1 VRFAFTE
8 EQEAL
13 RAAARAFLRDHSSP
27 ARVRRAMATEAG
39 WEPEV
44 WRRIAGEL
52 AWTAIL
58 VPERYGGLGLTY
70 VELVALME
78 EMGAA
83 LLCAPFFSTVCLAGN
98 ALLLGGTEAQKQ
110 EHLPKIA
117 TGERTAALAHVGPAG
132 RWDADGV
139 EVVAERAGD
148 GYRLGGVSSFVVD
161 GHTADLLVVAARRP
175 GSRGTEGV
183 SLFAVPATLP
193 GIERRLLPTMD
204 LTRKLAE
211 VRFAGVAVPR
221 AALMGEE
228 GEGWDLLSR
237 TLDLAAIALAA
248 EQVGG
253 AQRCLDLAAEYAKQ
267 RVQFGRPIGSFQAI
281 QHKCSD
287 MLVRVESARSAAYY
301 AGWAAAVGEAEV
313 PLLASLVKAYCS
325 EAYFF
330 CAAEAIQ
337 IHGGVGF
344 TWEYDVHLY
353 FKRARACEA
362 LLGSPS
368 FHRERIARAIGLGA
382 AAGEETR

>member
-1 VRFAFTE
+1 
-8 EQEAL
+8 
-13 RAAARAFLRDHSSP
+13 
-27 ARVRRAMATEAG
+27 
-39 WEPEV
+39 
-44 WRRIAGEL
+44 
-52 AWTAIL
+52 
-58 VPERYGGLGLTY
+58 
-70 VELVALME
+70 ME

-83 LLCAPFFSTVCLAGN
+83 LLCAPFFSTVCLGAN
-98 ALLLGGTEAQKQ
+98 ALLLGGSESQKE

-117 TGERTAALAHVGPAG
+117 VGERTAALAHVGPAG
-132 RWDADGV
+132 RWGAEGI

-148 GYRLGGVSSFVVD
+148 GFRLSGASSFVVD

-175 GSRGTEGV
+175 GSQGSEGV
-183 SLFAVPATLP
+183 SLFAVPAALP
-193 GIERRLLPTMD
+193 GIARRLLPTMD
-204 LTRKLAE
+204 QTRKLAE
-211 VRFAGVAVPR
+211 VQFAGVRVAR
-221 AALMGEE
+221 AALLGEE
-228 GEGWDLLSR
+228 GEGWGILSR

-253 AQRCLDLAAEYAKQ
+253 AQRCLDLAVEYAKQ

-301 AGWAAAVGEAEV
+301 AGWAAAVGDPEV
-313 PLLASLVKAYCS
+313 PVLASLVKAYCS

-344 TWEYDVHLY
+344 TWEYDIHLY

-368 FHRERIARAIGLGA
+368 FHRERVAGALGLGS
-382 AAGEETR
+382 AAGGGPG